1 VYELLAAWGEITVTG
16 VLGGGNR
23 NTVLEVRRGDERL
36 VARESRRSPA
46 SLEWE
51 IGLLDHL
58 GRQGMRVP
66 QFVPALNGRRHI
78 GSWAMQSWLDGDLP
92 RPDDWP
98 AVAAELSRLHQLT
111 TGWPQRPGFASTREL
126 LSADRGGDVDLAA
139 MPAAAVRECCRSWAQ
154 LAGRPE
160 AAVHGDPGP
169 ANIRITSAGVGL
181 LDWDEARVDYTDL
194 DLAELPLTVL
204 PPEHLARAQAA
215 ATAWEAAN
223 GWLVEPAYAR
233 QQLALLLAG
242 KTAFGPD
249 RK

>member
-1 VYELLAAWGEITVTG
+1 MVTSLSPRSDADRRELHMTPPVQELSAHLPSRPG
-16 VLGGGNR
+16 
-23 NTVLEVRRGDERL
+23 
-36 VARESRRSPA
+36 RESRRSPA

-66 QFVPALNGRRHI
+66 RFVPALDGRRHV

-92 RPDDWP
+92 RPADWP

-111 TGWPQRPGFASTREL
+111 AGWPQRPGFASTREL
-126 LSADRGGDVDLAA
+126 LSADRGGDV
-139 MPAAAVRECCRSWAQ
+139 
-154 LAGRPE
+154 
-160 AAVHGDPGP
+160 
-169 ANIRITSAGVGL
+169 GL
-181 LDWDEARVDYTDL
+181 LDWDEGRVDYADL

-223 GWLVEPAYAR
+223 GWLAEPACAR
-233 QQLALLLAG
+233 QQLVLLLAG
-242 KTAFGPD
+242 RQHSARTAN
-249 RK
+249 R